1 MSDEL
6 KQFYREL
13 WAWIQDG
20 FPGHKVFSKHSP
32 ICLNL
37 DRWAGLR
44 VFLRASVA
52 SENNTL
58 LIDAV
63 GSRWLPFNSADDPK
77 YEHELRHGSFYQ
89 NPKRLAFIEEHAK

>member
-20 FPGHKVFSKHSP
+20 FPGHKVFSKYSP

-44 VFLRASVA
+44 VLLTR
-52 SENNTL
+52 ENMDL
-58 LIDAV
+58 LLDVV
-63 GSRWLPFNSADDPK
+63 GDRCFPFNSPAEDFAK
-77 YEHELRHGSFYQ
+77 EHRDGSFYQ